1 MVQASGS
8 VSSQA
13 DSVLYVVDA
22 DADERQS
29 LVALLERLGREIHCC
44 ESAEAFLAELDGP
57 RPFVLLAANDLPGID
72 GVQLLMEL
80 RQRAI
85 QAPTILISD
94 DSDIQTAVSAIRAG
108 AADFIERP
116 FIDRI
121 LLRRVQAAL
130 ETSEG
135 S

>member
-1 MVQASGS
+1 MVQLSGS
-8 VSSQA
+8 VSSPSA
-13 DSVLYVVDA
+13 SVLYVVDA
-22 DADERQS
+22 DADERRS

-44 ESAEAFLAELDGP
+44 DSAETFLEQIDGP
-57 RPFVLLAANDLPGID
+57 RPFVLLAANDLPGI
-72 GVQLLMEL
+72 GGIQLLEEL
-80 RQRAI
+80 RHRAI

-130 ETSEG
+130 ESSDG
-135 S
+135 A

>member
-1 MVQASGS
+1 MAQASDS
-8 VSSQA
+8 LSSQA
-13 DSVLYVVDA
+13 GSVLYVVDA
-22 DADERQS
+22 DEDERRS
-29 LVALLERLGREIHCC
+29 LVALLGRLGREINCC
-44 ESAEAFLAELDGP
+44 DSAEAFLERLDDP

-72 GVQLLMEL
+72 GVQLLREL
-80 RQRAI
+80 RHRAI
-85 QAPTILISD
+85 LAPTILISD

-121 LLRRVQAAL
+121 LLRRVQAAI

-135 S
+135 A

>member
-1 MVQASGS
+1 MDQ
-8 VSSQA
+8 VSDRLSSRPG
-13 DSVLYVVDA
+13 SVLYVVDA
-22 DADERQS
+22 NEDERRS
-29 LVALLERLGREIHCC
+29 LVALLERLGREINCC
-44 ESAEAFLAELDGP
+44 DSAEAFLERLDDAA
-57 RPFVLLAANDLPGID
+57 PFVLLAANDLPGID
-72 GVQLLMEL
+72 GVQLLREL

-85 QAPTILISD
+85 LAPTILISD

-130 ETSEG
+130 ETSEEA
-135 S
+135 

>member
-1 MVQASGS
+1 MAQASGS
-8 VSSQA
+8 VSTQA
-13 DSVLYVVDA
+13 GSVLYVVDA

-29 LVALLERLGREIHCC
+29 LVTLLQRLGREIHCC
-44 ESAEAFLAELDGP
+44 ESGEAFLDELDGP

-72 GVQLLMEL
+72 GVGLLMEL

-85 QAPTILISD
+85 EAPTILISD
-94 DSDIQTAVSAIRAG
+94 DSDIRTAVSAIRAG

-135 S
+135 H

>member
-1 MVQASGS
+1 M
-8 VSSQA
+8 
-13 DSVLYVVDA
+13 
-22 DADERQS
+22 DADEDERRS
-29 LVALLERLGREIHCC
+29 LVALLERLGREINCC
-44 ESAEAFLAELDGP
+44 DSAEAFLERLDDP

-72 GVQLLMEL
+72 GVQLLREL
-80 RQRAI
+80 RHRAI
-85 QAPTILISD
+85 LAPTILISD

-121 LLRRVQAAL
+121 LLRRVQAAI

-135 S
+135 A